1 MTMKGPQ
8 MKGTELGLN
17 KTGLQMSP
25 GDMKKMLEVTELTT
39 PSSEGSDQA
48 LAEIRLRYIAAA
60 DPVGSVPPPATLKG
74 AVKTGAKMMTG
85 NRPQV
90 LIDKLGERLA
100 FERTGVRLY
109 DALIT
114 KFMGQPDVP
123 PMVSLDELN
132 HHRLEEAEHMALVK
146 ECIEQLGGDPT
157 VQTPCADV
165 AGVEGAGLMQVVT
178 DPKTTFMQ
186 SLHAI
191 LVAELADNAA
201 WEELIELARQMGHDD
216 MVARFEEASQ
226 HEQEHLENVKQWH
239 LAGTLAD
246 AKMKTH

>member
-1 MTMKGPQ
+1 MKGNPIQ
-8 MKGTELGLN
+8 KPTELGLN

-25 GDMKKMLEVTELTT
+25 QHMKKMLEVTELTEPT
-39 PSSEGSDQA
+39 SEGSDQA
-48 LAEIRLRYIAAA
+48 LAEIRLQYIAAA
-60 DPVGSVPPPATLKG
+60 DPVGSVPPPLTLKG
-74 AVKTGAKMMTG
+74 AAKTGMKMMQG

-90 LIDKLGERLA
+90 FIDKLGERLA
-100 FERTGVRLY
+100 FERTGTRLY

-114 KFMGQPDVP
+114 KFMAQKDVP
-123 PMVSLDELN
+123 EAVTLEQLR
-132 HHRLEEAEHMALVK
+132 HFRGEEAEHMELVRD
-146 ECIEQLGGDPT
+146 CIEQLGGDPT

-165 AGVEGAGLMQVVT
+165 AGVEGMGLMQVIT

-216 MVARFEEASQ
+216 MVAKFEEASQ

-239 LAGTLAD
+239 MAGTLAD
-246 AKMKTH
+246 AKMVAH

>member
-1 MTMKGPQ
+1 MKATD
-8 MKGTELGLN
+8 MKSTELGLN

-25 GDMKKMLEVTELTT
+25 EHMKKMMEVTELTEPT
-39 PSSEGSDQA
+39 SEGSDQA
-48 LAEIRLRYIAAA
+48 LAEIRLQYIGAA
-60 DPVGSVPPPATLKG
+60 DPLGSVPPPLTMKG
-74 AVKTGAKMMTG
+74 MAKTGMKMVTG

-90 LIDKLGERLA
+90 FIDKLGERLA
-100 FERTGVRLY
+100 FERNGVRLY

-114 KFMGQPDVP
+114 KFMGTKDVP
-123 PMVSLDELN
+123 GSVTLDHLN
-132 HHRLEEAEHMALVK
+132 HHRVEEAEHMALVK

-165 AGVEGAGLMQVVT
+165 AGVEGSGLMQVIT

-201 WEELIELARQMGHDD
+201 WEELIELARQMGHED

-226 HEQEHLENVKQWH
+226 HEQEHLEHVKQWH
-239 LAGTLAD
+239 LEGTLAD
-246 AKMKTH
+246 AKMVKH